1 MGPDHPLEFEGLSPD
16 SSLLVSGPPM
26 TGKFDLLLGLLAQH
40 TDRSIAVSTKYE
52 AAEVLDRFRA
62 VSGRADRTDA
72 VIDCVTDPD
81 ANPGPDAADLVRY
94 AGSPRN
100 LTRIGIE
107 FTDLLD
113 EFCAAPE
120 GGHGGVAFHTLSS
133 LAMQLEIK
141 PVYQFLQ
148 VFFGQ
153 VRSMG
158 WLGLAVIDTEGPGSE
173 EAQLLHHHF
182 DGLVETREGNGGD
195 REFRVRGLTPTATE
209 WRSF

>member
-1 MGPDHPLEFEGLSPD
+1 MGPDHLEITGLDPD

-26 TGKFDLLLGLLAQH
+26 TGKFDFLLGLLARH
-40 TDRSIAVSTKYE
+40 TDRSILVSTKYE
-52 AAEVLDRFRA
+52 ASEVFDRFRA
-62 VSGRADRTDA
+62 ASGQSDRTDA
-72 VIDCVTDPD
+72 VIDCVADPD
-81 ANPGPDAADLVRY
+81 ANPRPDPTAPVRY
-94 AGSPRN
+94 VGSPRN

-113 EFCAAPE
+113 EFGTAPE

-133 LAMQLEIK
+133 LVMQLEIK

-153 VRSMG
+153 IRGTG
-158 WLGLAVIDTEGPGSE
+158 WLGLAVIDTEGPGAE

-182 DGLVETREGNGGD
+182 DGLVETREGD
-195 REFRVRGLTPTATE
+195 RGREYRVRGLTPTTTE